1 MDKGCDRSST
11 SSLKPVSSVFEA
23 LKTLLQL
30 YGTACAPMLRADGR
44 GVLDFVLRRF
54 TKAQVERDFGVG
66 IGLVFGVGVE
76 PRRKGHPAREP
87 VEGFA
92 GCYWVLAPL
101 LLLGVWPLS
110 R

>member
-1 MDKGCDRSST
+1 MDKGCDRGST

-54 TKAQVERDFGVG
+54 TKAQVSFC
-66 IGLVFGVGVE
+66 F
-76 PRRKGHPAREP
+76 
-87 VEGFA
+87 
-92 GCYWVLAPL
+92 
-101 LLLGVWPLS
+101 LG
-110 R
+110 RMGGD